1 MLSIISI
8 PAMAQI
14 TGAGATFPYP
24 IYSKWAEAFKKDTGV
39 VINYQSIGSG
49 GGIKQIQN
57 KTVTFGAT
65 DMPLEADVLDKF
77 GLIQFPLVNG
87 SVVIAH
93 NFKQDNKILSPE
105 QIANIYLGNIKK
117 LDDETII
124 PVRRSDGSGTTY
136 LFTNWLSSFN
146 SLFKDKIGVGTSVNW
161 FVGIGAKGN
170 EGVTSNIKLNSGAI
184 GYVEYA
190 YAKQN
195 GLKMISLDI
204 NGKILTPNVESFKN
218 NSWPISAPTYILLR
232 KDTLKS
238 KESKQAIAF
247 FIWAMKNGDKMAE
260 DLDYIPLDLKQKMI
274 NLKILEQ

>member
-1 MLSIISI
+1 
-8 PAMAQI
+8 MAQI